1 MARSYTLTMIQHG
14 PGTDDK
20 LQNLE
25 KMLAVI
31 DHAAAETKPDL
42 IGLGEVFATKFFMS
56 HPSNV
61 FFSRYAE
68 PIPGPT
74 TEALGVL
81 ARKHGCYIVGGI
93 FEKGPIEG
101 EYYNS
106 AAVVGPDGN
115 VVPGVLPDGRRVS
128 CYRKVHI
135 PEMAEP
141 IGSHE
146 KLYFKPGPGFPIF
159 DLGKAKVGII
169 ICYDVYFAEGPRVM
183 ALHGADIILHP
194 TSARFPLDGR
204 YIAMLRGIA
213 ASNQL
218 FVGFPNKA
226 GLEERP
232 SPEGKDYEFFGGSV
246 IIDPVGDILAQA
258 PLRVPF
264 VYTSTTVDLDEIRR
278 VRTGLQVF
286 RDRRPDTY
294 GDLVR

>member
-1 MARSYTLTMIQHG
+1 MSRPYTLTMIQHG

-20 LQNLE
+20 ARNL
-25 KMLAVI
+25 
-31 DHAAAETKPDL
+31 AALLELVDRAAEETKPDL

-56 HPSNV
+56 ASNNA
-61 FFSRYAE
+61 FFDRYSE

-74 TEALGVL
+74 TEALAAL
-81 ARKHGCYIVGGI
+81 AVKHHCYIVGGI
-93 FEKGPIEG
+93 FERGLIKG

-106 AAVVGPDGN
+106 AAVVGPAGQL
-115 VVPGVLPDGRRVS
+115 VEGVMPDGQRAT

-146 KLYFKPGPGFPIF
+146 KLYFKPGPGFPVF
-159 DLGKAKVGII
+159 DLGKIKLGLI
-169 ICYDVYFAEGPRVM
+169 ICYDVYFPEGPRVM
-183 ALHGADIILHP
+183 ALQGADVILHP

-232 SPEGKDYEFFGGSV
+232 VPEGRDYEFFGGSA
-246 IIDPVGDILAQA
+246 IINPVGDVVVQA
-258 PLRVPF
+258 PLGQPMTYV
-264 VYTSTTVDLDEIRR
+264 SATVDLDEIHTA
-278 VRTGLQVF
+278 RTGLQVF
-286 RDRRPDTY
+286 RDRRPETY
-294 GDLVR
+294 GAIMR